1 MTQGDPNQ
9 TDKPQTDG
17 NRLTSAPSDPPA
29 AGTTR
34 VNSPPSRSRNSPA
47 SPNHWIRN
55 RTMARRVMWG
65 TAPAGGEDRVD
76 HRR

>member
-17 NRLTSAPSDPPA
+17 NRLTSAPSDPP
-29 AGTTR
+29 
-34 VNSPPSRSRNSPA
+34 
-47 SPNHWIRN
+47 
-55 RTMARRVMWG
+55 RRGYHSGEFPQQEQEQPGLTKPLDPQPDHGEKSYVG